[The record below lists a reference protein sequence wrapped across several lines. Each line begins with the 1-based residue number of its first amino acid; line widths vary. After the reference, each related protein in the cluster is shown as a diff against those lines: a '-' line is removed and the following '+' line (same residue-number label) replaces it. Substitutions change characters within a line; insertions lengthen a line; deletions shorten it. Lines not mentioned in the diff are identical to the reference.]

1 VGLGTYKRK
10 CLCVV
15 RGILIALFLRAEVW
29 YMYVLYAEVIRL
41 HFEILTIGT
50 AKLEL
55 TYTRHEDKWG
65 VEIQLHSFVTRL

>member
-1 VGLGTYKRK
+1 
-10 CLCVV
+10 
-15 RGILIALFLRAEVW
+15 
-29 YMYVLYAEVIRL
+29 MYVLYAEVIRL